1 LYISVTILNNKIL
14 NIIEK
19 ISLVSNMQ
27 ITYLKQKIIICR
39 LLLLNE
45 IKASK
50 ANDQLK
56 HYAKE
61 ANIIPNKKNYSS
73 KSSSRIYQNFPN
85 NNINNNINVNNNKQ
99 NYSSPKISKTPSV
112 KFQFPE
118 GSNNNQPVKKPG
130 LKEIDYAY
138 VPSKKKN
145 GNYLKMYF
153 RVLETLIIFVLIYV
167 IFVVYSLPSINKYFS
182 IINLRLDYLILMN
195 DLSNL
200 YFSFYF
206 IYRYSIYFNTTYYID
221 NMFGMTNMYYE
232 LYGNYSFLMSNLEG
246 ETESK
251 YKNLIDIFNSK
262 VICNVVLRK
271 QGIYEEIVKKIC
283 LSYDMLNT
291 NFLFATNN
299 FVVSVRQEFLNFLRS
314 NRTNEDIINHFHS
327 ESFQWNNFIVIF
339 YAIETLAYILD
350 NYVVED
356 LNKSVNNLS
365 SFLIL
370 MFVLMVLVEIIN
382 YIQSNIF
389 ILNKLTDQINNYMI
403 MEKFFII
410 KDLKD
415 KKEKKK

>member
-1 LYISVTILNNKIL
+1 
-14 NIIEK
+14 
-19 ISLVSNMQ
+19 
-27 ITYLKQKIIICR
+27 
-39 LLLLNE
+39 
-45 IKASK
+45 
-50 ANDQLK
+50 
-56 HYAKE
+56 
-61 ANIIPNKKNYSS
+61 
-73 KSSSRIYQNFPN
+73 
-85 NNINNNINVNNNKQ
+85 
-99 NYSSPKISKTPSV
+99 
-112 KFQFPE
+112 
-118 GSNNNQPVKKPG
+118 
-130 LKEIDYAY
+130 
-138 VPSKKKN
+138 
-145 GNYLKMYF
+145 MYF